1 VISLSGWCLWYLKDH
16 VVIAVSTLFLIFYA
30 SPGVRHLYAFP
41 FSRCSAS
48 AFNIYLSLSIMHGPR
63 FLSVMN
69 MKMMNM
75 RSSVRGFS
83 IRCSFGVRL
92 DVGVVLLFCNSD
104 LKTFWVEAI
113 DSNNFSQVYIF
124 IY

>member
-1 VISLSGWCLWYLKDH
+1 M
-16 VVIAVSTLFLIFYA
+16 IAVSTLFLIFYS

-92 DVGVVLLFCNSD
+92 DVGVFLLFCNSD